1 MVRRERP
8 TLPTAHHGFRSDE
21 YTDKPMRPRQ
31 FLLASGSGT
40 NPTTTALAI
49 TTHATHPHRV
59 SNPGYRTSSPVTTRA
74 SRRA

>member
-8 TLPTAHHGFRSDE
+8 TLPTAYHHIRSDE
-21 YTDKPMRPRQ
+21 YTDKPMSARQ

-40 NPTTTALAI
+40 NSTTTALAI
-49 TTHATHPHRV
+49 TTHATRPHRV
-59 SNPGYRTSSPVTTRA
+59 SNPGYRGSSPVTTRA